1 MATASKMSQIYLQT
15 MMEAISES
23 SLPSA
28 WAGLD
33 LETFSHA
40 KTLHDYQQAALRNA
54 RNALW
59 KYYEA
64 FADYQRGEPLATN
77 EQRKAKLWQWYK
89 YNGVDEKAMRL
100 EVGNI
105 HRRFLALLHE
115 RYDLKNGSYEPF
127 INRMSFWMATGSGK
141 TLVIVK
147 LVEMLWTLIQRGEI
161 PPNDM
166 LFLTHRDD
174 LIEQLRR
181 HVEEFNAARTE
192 FRINLRDLREY
203 NDAKRLRP
211 SLFSES
217 EATVFYYR
225 ADNLSDEQK
234 EKIIDFRNYE
244 NDGQWYV
251 LLDEAHKGDRQESKR
266 QHIYSMLSRNGFLFN
281 FSATFTDPRDIATTV
296 YNFNLS
302 EYITQGYGK
311 QIVILQQ
318 ELNAFRDK
326 EDFTGEAKQKVVL
339 KALMSLALMRHAYQQ
354 LPRQDAYHN
363 PLMLVLVNS
372 VSTDDS
378 DLELF
383 FHELRRIAL
392 GQIETGV
399 WQAARQ
405 ELYEELA
412 GKPELMFVG
421 RRFELPYA
429 LRQMLL
435 GMEPEQLRSLVFY
448 APAPSEVEVIVHP
461 QNRQELAF
469 KLKNADRPFALIK
482 IGDITKWLREKLHGY
497 EINEQFDDASLFRRL
512 NEDDSDITILMGS
525 RAFYEGWDSNRPN
538 VLCYINI
545 GTGEDARKFI
555 LQSAGRGVRI
565 EPLKNRRRRLQ
576 WLHNAGTV
584 DGATYNALHQ
594 WATALETLLVFGTR
608 RDALASVLRE
618 LESEQVRTGWRAIK
632 GIERNPDLE
641 NALLILPVYQPVESV
656 DGVHRTKMPA
666 AWEELGATRQF
677 VLNTDERVLMCL
689 LNAPL
694 KQVRILKERLDASEK
709 FFSQGG
715 VRRGDFLRLLRD
727 VVDNLS
733 MQTYRAAGF
742 KPLGDEIRHP
752 YYIAVSG
759 NLSEQNI
766 QSLEE
771 TIAKV
776 RQYRDASAERKRL
789 VEMLKQHA
797 IREEEFDQQYQLAL
811 EFKPEQRFR
820 YDGQEISIK
829 HIAQH
834 YYLPVILSETER
846 VEFIKHIIK
855 TESERRFLRDLEN
868 HLKQG
873 GEGFEQ
879 LDWWA
884 FSKIDESLDEVYL
897 WYYEPNTGRMAKF
910 KPDFIF
916 WLQKGDRYWVLFV
929 DPKGLAHTDW
939 THKVDGYRSL
949 FEQDGRPREWRY
961 NRLKVQVRLMLY
973 VDDVSKAPKEY
984 RAYCADNIPSL
995 LSGIK

>member
-1 MATASKMSQIYLQT
+1 MSQIYLQT
-15 MMEAISES
+15 MVEAISES
-23 SLPSA
+23 SLPLA

-54 RNALW
+54 RNALC
-59 KYYEA
+59 KYYEE
-64 FADYQRGEPLATN
+64 FADYQHGEPLAQN

-89 YNGVDEKAMRL
+89 YNGIDEKAMRL

-127 INRMSFWMATGSGK
+127 INRMGFWMATGSGK

-147 LVEMLWTLIQRGEI
+147 LIELLWTLIQRGEI
-161 PPNDM
+161 PPNDI

-181 HVEEFNAARTE
+181 HVEEFNAAHTE

-203 NDAKRLRP
+203 NEVKRLRP

-244 NDGQWYV
+244 NEGQWYV

-326 EDFTGEAKQKVVL
+326 QDFTGEAKQKVVL
-339 KALMSLALMRHAYQQ
+339 KALMALALMRHAYQQ

-372 VSTDDS
+372 VSTEDS

-383 FHELRRIAL
+383 FRELQRIAL

-399 WQAARQ
+399 WQAARK

-421 RRFELPYA
+421 RCFELPYA
-429 LRQMLL
+429 LRQSLIE
-435 GMEPEQLRSLVFY
+435 MEPEQLRSLVFH
-448 APAPSEVEVIVHP
+448 APAPSEVEAIVHP

-482 IGDITKWLREKLHGY
+482 IGDISKWLREKLHGY
-497 EINEQFDDASLFRRL
+497 EVNEQFDDASLFRRL

-565 EPLKNRRRRLQ
+565 EPLKNQRRRLQ
-576 WLHNAGTV
+576 WLHNAGEV
-584 DGATYNALHQ
+584 DEATYNALHQ

-618 LESEQVRTGWRAIK
+618 LESEQVRAGWRVIK
-632 GIERNPDLE
+632 GIERNPNLE
-641 NALLILPVYQPVESV
+641 GALLILPVYQPVERV
-656 DGVHRTKMPA
+656 DGVHRAKMPA
-666 AWEELGATRQF
+666 AWEELGAARQF

-689 LNAPL
+689 LNATL
-694 KQVRILKERLDASEK
+694 RQVRILRERLDASEK
-709 FFSQGG
+709 FFSHGG

-742 KPLGDEIRHP
+742 KPLGDEIRHF

-776 RQYRDASAERKRL
+776 RQYRDPSAEQTHL
-789 VEMLKQHA
+789 VEKLQHGE
-797 IREEEFDQQYQLAL
+797 ITMKEFQEQYQLTL
-811 EFKPEQRFR
+811 EFTPEQRFR

-834 YYLPVILSETER
+834 YYLPVIMSETER

-868 HLKQG
+868 YLKQG
-873 GEGFEQ
+873 GECFKQ

-884 FSKIDESLDEVYL
+884 FSKIDESLDDVYL
-897 WYYEPNTGRMAKF
+897 LYYEPNTGRIAKF

-916 WLQKGDRYWVLFV
+916 WLRKGDCYWILFV

-939 THKVDGYRSL
+939 IHKVDGYREL
-949 FEQDGRPREWRY
+949 FEREGQPREWAYDGMKVRVLL
-961 NRLKVQVRLMLY
+961 RLYTQSKSYAPAKYLSY
-973 VDDVSKAPKEY
+973 CVDSIHELF
-984 RAYCADNIPSL
+984 CA
-995 LSGIK
+995 LSEQ